1 MPCPNQRR
9 KRNMAIAFRVTPEEN
24 ELVNLLP
31 KTANMTKQEYIMSKL
46 TDTAIVVQPSTR
58 TFKALK
64 DAMAKVYVELSRIRR
79 AGDMSEALTER
90 VELLTDMFQN
100 LGAKIPQSRLDAEES
115 KIAGMR
121 REG

>member
-9 KRNMAIAFRVTPEEN
+9 KRNMTIAFRVTPEEN
-24 ELVNLLP
+24 ELVNLLA

-46 TDTAIVVQPSTR
+46 TDTAIVVQPNTR
-58 TFKALK
+58 TFRALK

-100 LGAKIPQSRLDAEES
+100 LGAKIPQSQLDTEES

>member
-1 MPCPNQRR
+1 MT
-9 KRNMAIAFRVTPEEN
+9 IAFRVTPEEN
-24 ELVNLLP
+24 ELVNLLA

-46 TDTAIVVQPSTR
+46 TDTAIVVQPNTR
-58 TFKALK
+58 TFRALK

-100 LGAKIPQSRLDAEES
+100 LGAKIPQSQLDTEES